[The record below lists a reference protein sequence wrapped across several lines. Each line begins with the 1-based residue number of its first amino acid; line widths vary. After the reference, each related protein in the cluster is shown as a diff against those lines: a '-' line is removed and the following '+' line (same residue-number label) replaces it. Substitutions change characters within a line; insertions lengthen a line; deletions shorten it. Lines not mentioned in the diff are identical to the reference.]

1 MHRAIEM
8 KYVWI
13 HAMVLLK
20 RTISK
25 VVRSVEIFMSASFPS
40 FLLTRQNGF
49 FARQNQL
56 QSLTAEKEC
65 APKKVYLFPVMNRN
79 KHT

>member
-25 VVRSVEIFMSASFPS
+25 VVRSAEIFMSASS
-40 FLLTRQNGF
+40 LSLL
-49 FARQNQL
+49 
-56 QSLTAEKEC
+56 SPC
-65 APKKVYLFPVMNRN
+65 
-79 KHT
+79 